1 MNVEKQQQEWIEK
14 ELDNVQG
21 LFSGISSRVKSMHR
35 TFYIRSTS
43 SSFSVITTRIGGPDD
58 SLYAKSRQLWEL
70 LPRGCSQV
78 YDTFTGRQVGTV
90 QGLRKFG
97 YYNDRDSAPYGD
109 YRAADS
115 ICAMIKENGENA
127 QVSAFEHD
135 GILYWVAGSKNVH
148 IIFRTAND
156 LSHEQYHDQRYSF
169 ALPIARWVC
178 DNAPTDFQQW
188 LAENKYTACGEALFR
203 DSRHLVDYGEVEDHI
218 RFFAV
223 TQSAS
228 VDLNQFGIT
237 ALSPPQFS
245 KLFSEKFGLKVAQS
259 YRVISCKD
267 PDQVKQLMVDIASLQ
282 NCEGCVLNWTRHT
295 GSQLNSSNQEFQE
308 QVVYM
313 CKVKSVSYALE
324 RCIRQAT
331 FRQLDE
337 AKVRQAVLSTA
348 AKLEPECGQEAI
360 DLWMSQRLESM
371 IKFSQWL
378 IQSKQIDEHNRDII
392 QPKWLELLNEFMEL
406 DQKIVQQ
413 QLQSSQKNLNE
424 RQQGSD
430 HNKPVVI
437 ALRGLPLS
445 GKSTVARALFVI
457 LKRLGNSVV
466 WINQDELGNKKRY
479 LNAVKHAYQ
488 QSSVKYIIL
497 DKTNRATEHLL
508 DIVDICGRIDYLF
521 TFVHPQ
527 DQPDED
533 GAGQNAIKLCQSRFS
548 HRQDGHRSIGQ
559 DDDIV
564 KILNIMAK
572 MSISSQKLLRF
583 AVTLKDIDMTLNTDD
598 IAAQILKDISIPS
611 SNIKLIQQSI
621 EVSHYYEKCLSQL
634 NGQRYIFFG
643 IFFEHDI
650 NDLLSESGQQINQ
663 FCAHWL
669 EGKTKLQS
677 HHVTVAYFGD
687 QIDPDLYCALFKMVH
702 EENIGLVKVKIV
714 SLHADDKAM
723 AASVEI
729 SDDRLAK
736 LCTQAHAHITLALA
750 AKVKPF
756 YSNELLTDKSAKFH
770 IIKDE
775 IIMVGGRLR
784 GEGVSQSK
792 SKKSNGAKG
801 SSQSDSLPQLR
812 SFKQDAQQLQW
823 KEVVIA
829 SDIGG
834 VIVESNRRTQN
845 SDHDISRETSLVKNS
860 VEALTAM
867 AEAGYKL
874 YLLSYCGEA
883 TEKKTIDF
891 LLGNKVDQ
899 IVPQE
904 RWLFCRSRSDKVQL
918 MQQHGIQM
926 LIDDTATIIGKVRD
940 AGLEG
945 LHFGQEDT
953 GNWSKVLQKL
963 NLLFTPKQQ
972 SSTFSE
978 SLAKLS
984 LQSIDS
990 QTQ

>member
-1 MNVEKQQQEWIEK
+1 MEKLDQEWIEK

-21 LFSGISSRVKSMHR
+21 KFNKISSRVKSMHR

-43 SSFSVITTRIGGPDD
+43 SSFAVITTRIGGPDD

-70 LPRGCSQV
+70 LPRGCSQIF
-78 YDTFTGRQVGTV
+78 DTLTGRQVGTV

-148 IIFRTAND
+148 IIFRTADD
-156 LSHEQYHDQRYSF
+156 LSHEQYHDQRYAF

-178 DNAPTDFQQW
+178 VNAPTNFQRW
-188 LAENKYTACGEALFR
+188 LADNKYTACGEALFK
-203 DSRHLVDYGEVEDHI
+203 DSRHLVDYGKVEDHI

-223 TQSAS
+223 TQSVS
-228 VDLNQFGIT
+228 VDLNKFGLT
-237 ALSPPQFS
+237 ALSPQQFS
-245 KLFSEKFGLKVAQS
+245 KIFSEKFGLKIAQS
-259 YRVISCKD
+259 YRVISCND
-267 PDQVKQLMVDIASLQ
+267 PDLVKQLMIDIASLQ
-282 NCEGCVLNWTRHT
+282 NCEGCVLYWTRHT
-295 GSQLNSSNQEFQE
+295 GALLNSSNQEYEE

-337 AKVRQAVLSTA
+337 AKVRQSVLSTA

-360 DLWMSQRLESM
+360 DLWMNQRLELM

-378 IQSKQIDEHNRDII
+378 IQSKQIDEHNRDVI
-392 QPKWLELLNEFMEL
+392 QPKWLELQNTFMEL
-406 DQKIVQQ
+406 DLKAGQQ
-413 QLQSSQKNLNE
+413 YVTQTEKLLNE

-430 HNKPVVI
+430 HNKPVVS

-479 LNAVKHAYQ
+479 INAVKHAYL
-488 QSSVKYIIL
+488 QSSVKYVIL
-497 DKTNRATEHLL
+497 DKTNRAAEHLL

-548 HRQDGHRSIGQ
+548 HRQDGHRSISR
-559 DDDIV
+559 DDDID
-564 KILNIMAK
+564 KILNIMAR
-572 MSISSQKLLRF
+572 MSISLQKLLRF
-583 AVTLKDIDMTLNTDD
+583 AVILKDVDMTLSTGD
-598 IAAQILKDISIPS
+598 IAAQILKDIFISS
-611 SNIKLIQQSI
+611 SNTKLIQQSI
-621 EVSHYYEKCLSQL
+621 EVSHQYEKCLSQL
-634 NGQRYIFFG
+634 GGQRYIFFG

-650 NDLLSESGQQINQ
+650 NDLLSESGQHINL
-663 FCAHWL
+663 FCGHWL

-687 QIDPDLYCALFKMVH
+687 QIDPDLYCQLFRMVH
-702 EENIGLVKVKIV
+702 EDNIGLVKVKIV

-723 AASVEI
+723 AASVVI
-729 SDDRLAK
+729 LDDRLSK

-750 AKVKPF
+750 PKVKPF
-756 YSNELLTDKSAKFH
+756 YSNELLTDSSAKVH
-770 IIKDE
+770 MIKDE
-775 IIMVGGRLR
+775 VIIVGGRLR

-792 SKKSNGAKG
+792 SKNLNVVKG
-801 SSQSDSLPQLR
+801 SSWSDSLPQLR
-812 SFKQDAQQLQW
+812 FLQQNAQQSQL
-823 KEVVIA
+823 KEVVLA

-834 VIVESNRRTQN
+834 VIVESNRRTQT

-883 TEKKTIDF
+883 TERKTRDF
-891 LLGNKVDQ
+891 LLNNKVDQ
-899 IVPQE
+899 VVPQE

-918 MQQHGIQM
+918 MQQHGIQL
-926 LIDDTATIIGKVRD
+926 LIDDTASIIGQVRD

-963 NLLFTPKQQ
+963 NRLFSPKQQ
-972 SSTFSE
+972 SSTLSE

-990 QTQ
+990 QTE